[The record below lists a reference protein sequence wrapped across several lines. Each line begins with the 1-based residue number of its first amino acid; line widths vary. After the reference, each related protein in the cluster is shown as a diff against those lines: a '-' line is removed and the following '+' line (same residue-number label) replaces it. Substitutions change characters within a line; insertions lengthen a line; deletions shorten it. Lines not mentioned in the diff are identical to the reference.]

1 MPPLVIALAHAR
13 SLACAA
19 TPALSLDSPKVFRMP
34 PSVATPNV
42 HARWC
47 PMELII
53 TEKDNA
59 ARRIAEILSEGSASA
74 ERHNGVNVYRWGTKR
89 VVGLSGHVVGVDFP
103 PEYNDWRDVEPVEL
117 IDAEVTKAPIQENIV
132 TTLKQ
137 LAKKAESAIIATDY
151 DREGELIGKEA
162 YELIREATD
171 VPVSRVRFSSITER
185 EVREAFS
192 APDEIDFD
200 LAAAGEARQI
210 IDLVWGAALTRFL
223 SLSARQLGDDFISV
237 GRVQSP
243 TLKLIV
249 DREREIQ
256 AFDPEDYW
264 EIFAALTK
272 DAAEETSAD
281 PTESGPD
288 SVDGSKFEAQYFY
301 DDGTEAE
308 RVWDEG
314 SADAAYADLAGA
326 DTVTVTGVRRR
337 TRTDSPPTPFN
348 TTAFISAAGS
358 LGYSAQRA
366 MSIAEELYTA
376 GYMTYPRTDNTVY
389 PEDLEED
396 ELLDAFVS
404 SPDFGEDAQSLLE
417 QDDIVATEGDEETTD
432 HPPIHPTGEVPPKSE
447 LSEDEWEVYELVV
460 RRFFATVA
468 EAATWERLRV
478 VCEAAGRSL
487 KANGKRL
494 IEPGYH
500 AVYPYSSASENHVP
514 DVEEG
519 EELAMSD
526 VRLEDKQTQPPR
538 RYGQSRLIETMEKK
552 GLGTKCLTEDT
563 KVLVRA
569 ENGDI
574 ERRGIASVF
583 DEGQVVLADGDT
595 DVAVTEETPTV
606 LSLDERDRTL
616 AEQESTLVSER
627 PLNDGEGVRTIATPR
642 GTMTVTDDHPLYV
655 RQDGEIMVRP
665 AAEVD
670 TGSRLVAA
678 RRSPEMM
685 VEQTEETVV
694 SWAAFATDC
703 DKDSKLYGVD
713 CGSELAVRREAS
725 GESQTEFADQYGS
738 YSSAIGKYERGEKA
752 VPVWLLAE
760 LDIRPD
766 RIHGLNYD
774 RSFRNPF
781 PLEWSPELARVIG
794 CLLGDGSIHR
804 NDDENVVNVRY
815 HNTDPVLIARFAR
828 DIERLFDIEPT
839 ISGRS
844 GRELHHKR
852 KHQVDVPSAVGQAL
866 ICILETVTE
875 NGTPAVPEA
884 VRPAFIGALF
894 DDEGHI
900 SREGR
905 AFISNTDH
913 TMLTGVAAMLTEM
926 GIETKLAPDQH
937 KLHIRG
943 RTNLERFLNR
953 VPIASDEKFY
963 RGLDALATYEVTTR
977 KAELLA
983 AIRGE
988 PKTGAVLA
996 DTLGVSRGSVHKY
1009 VRELR
1014 AEGHVEKR
1022 INGSNR
1028 SLDDNRT
1035 VRYIA
1040 TDFQG
1045 SVYATLHGEPSTVT
1059 VQDVEEREYDG
1070 HVYDLTVSE
1079 RSPNFTVEGG
1089 AIVHNSTRHN
1099 SIEKLYDRGYIEG
1112 DPPRPTTL
1120 AMAVVEATEEF
1131 ADRVVSDDMTAQ
1143 LERDM
1148 TRIANGEATLDGVTD
1163 ESREMLQTVFE
1174 ELADSREEI
1183 GEHLQESL
1191 KADKTLGPCPQCGE
1205 AMLVR
1210 RSRQGSYFVGCD
1222 GFPECRNTLPLP
1234 STGEPLVL
1242 DEACEDHEMH
1252 HVQML
1257 AGRDTFVHG
1266 CPRCEAEKADESDDE
1281 VIGPCPECGV
1291 APAEQRGGDSEARS
1305 ASDRSS
1311 GQGPREEAA
1320 GASDGGELAI
1330 KHLRSGSRLVGCTRY
1345 PDCEYSLPLPRN
1357 GDIEVT
1363 DECCEEHDLPE
1374 LVVDPDSDDPW
1385 ELGCPICNFEA
1396 YRARNAI
1403 EELEDL
1409 NGIGGA
1415 TAEKLEAAGVDSL
1428 DALRE
1433 ADADVVAAEVQ
1444 GVSASQVRDWQTEL
1458 GA

>member
-1 MPPLVIALAHAR
+1 
-13 SLACAA
+13 
-19 TPALSLDSPKVFRMP
+19 
-34 PSVATPNV
+34 
-42 HARWC
+42 
-47 PMELII
+47 MELII

-59 ARRIAEILSEGSASA
+59 ARRIAEILSEGSAEA
-74 ERHNGVNVYRWGTKR
+74 ERRNGVNVYRWGTKR

-117 IDAEVTKAPIQENIV
+117 IDAEVTKEATQENIV

-137 LAKKAESAIIATDY
+137 LARKAESAVIATDY

-162 YELIREATD
+162 YELIREVTD

-185 EVREAFS
+185 EVREAF
-192 APDEIDFD
+192 AEPDEIDFD

-264 EIFAALTK
+264 EIFADLTK
-272 DAAEETSAD
+272 DD
-281 PTESGPD
+281 
-288 SVDGSKFEAQYFY
+288 SKFEAQYFY
-301 DDGTEAE
+301 DDDGKEAE
-308 RVWDEG
+308 RVWDED
-314 SADAAYADLAGA
+314 SADAAYADLSGVDAA
-326 DTVTVTGVRRR
+326 TVTGVRRR
-337 TRTDSPPTPFN
+337 SRTDSPPTPFN
-348 TTAFISAAGS
+348 TTAFISAASS

-404 SPDFGEDAQSLLE
+404 SSDFGEDAEALLE

-432 HPPIHPTGEVPPKSE
+432 HPPIHPTGELPSKSE

-468 EAATWERLRV
+468 EPATWERLRV
-478 VCEAAGRSL
+478 VAEAAGRSL

-494 IEPGYH
+494 VEPGYH

-552 GLGTKCLTEDT
+552 GLGTK
-563 KVLVRA
+563 
-569 ENGDI
+569 
-574 ERRGIASVF
+574 
-583 DEGQVVLADGDT
+583 
-595 DVAVTEETPTV
+595 
-606 LSLDERDRTL
+606 
-616 AEQESTLVSER
+616 
-627 PLNDGEGVRTIATPR
+627 
-642 GTMTVTDDHPLYV
+642 
-655 RQDGEIMVRP
+655 
-665 AAEVD
+665 
-670 TGSRLVAA
+670 
-678 RRSPEMM
+678 
-685 VEQTEETVV
+685 
-694 SWAAFATDC
+694 
-703 DKDSKLYGVD
+703 
-713 CGSELAVRREAS
+713 
-725 GESQTEFADQYGS
+725 
-738 YSSAIGKYERGEKA
+738 
-752 VPVWLLAE
+752 
-760 LDIRPD
+760 
-766 RIHGLNYD
+766 
-774 RSFRNPF
+774 
-781 PLEWSPELARVIG
+781 
-794 CLLGDGSIHR
+794 
-804 NDDENVVNVRY
+804 
-815 HNTDPVLIARFAR
+815 
-828 DIERLFDIEPT
+828 
-839 ISGRS
+839 
-844 GRELHHKR
+844 
-852 KHQVDVPSAVGQAL
+852 
-866 ICILETVTE
+866 
-875 NGTPAVPEA
+875 
-884 VRPAFIGALF
+884 
-894 DDEGHI
+894 
-900 SREGR
+900 
-905 AFISNTDH
+905 
-913 TMLTGVAAMLTEM
+913 
-926 GIETKLAPDQH
+926 
-937 KLHIRG
+937 
-943 RTNLERFLNR
+943 
-953 VPIASDEKFY
+953 
-963 RGLDALATYEVTTR
+963 
-977 KAELLA
+977 
-983 AIRGE
+983 
-988 PKTGAVLA
+988 
-996 DTLGVSRGSVHKY
+996 
-1009 VRELR
+1009 
-1014 AEGHVEKR
+1014 
-1022 INGSNR
+1022 
-1028 SLDDNRT
+1028 
-1035 VRYIA
+1035 
-1040 TDFQG
+1040 
-1045 SVYATLHGEPSTVT
+1045 
-1059 VQDVEEREYDG
+1059 
-1070 HVYDLTVSE
+1070 
-1079 RSPNFTVEGG
+1079 
-1089 AIVHNSTRHN
+1089 STRHN

-1120 AMAVVEATEEF
+1120 AMAVVEAAEEF

-1143 LERDM
+1143 LEQDM
-1148 TRIANGEATLDGVTD
+1148 TRIANGEATLDEVTD
-1163 ESREMLQTVFE
+1163 ESREMLQRVFD

-1242 DEACEDHEMH
+1242 EDECEEHEMH
-1252 HVQML
+1252 HVKML

-1266 CPRCEAEKADESDDE
+1266 CPRCEAEKADESEDE
-1281 VIGPCPECGV
+1281 VIGPCPDCH
-1291 APAEQRGGDSEARS
+1291 DSE
-1305 ASDRSS
+1305 
-1311 GQGPREEAA
+1311 
-1320 GASDGGELAI
+1320 GGELAI

-1363 DECCEEHDLPE
+1363 DEFCDEHDLPE

-1385 ELGCPICNFEA
+1385 ELGCPICNFEE
-1396 YRARNAI
+1396 YRARNAV

-1409 NGIGGA
+1409 SGIGGA

-1433 ADADVVAAEVQ
+1433 ADADVVATEVQ

-1458 GA
+1458 EA